1 MQLSSEQ
8 EEEMASRSVLPGHLL
23 LGDGNDDSDDFDRG
37 EILGAPAPPSSSGAM
52 GTRSRRRNKRDK
64 RPVPVAGNKGAI
76 FQREG
81 RIEGNQ
87 NIWKFLGFVCNH
99 EVGDTEIEQFFQ
111 SKCAERG
118 VGRRRKIS
126 RRTRWQN
133 ARGKGGG
140 RSEWVKQI

>member
-1 MQLSSEQ
+1 MIKVTKLKLAKLEVVEEEAFAAQLEQ

-52 GTRSRRRNKRDK
+52 GTRSRRRKKRDK

-87 NIWKFLGFVCNH
+87 NILIFLGFVCNH
-99 EVGDTEIEQFFQ
+99 EVGDTEIEQFF
-111 SKCAERG
+111 SKQ
-118 VGRRRKIS
+118 VRRK
-126 RRTRWQN
+126 RCREE
-133 ARGKGGG
+133 GGN
-140 RSEWVKQI
+140 K

>member
-1 MQLSSEQ
+1 MIKVTKLKLAKLEVVEEEAFAAQLEQ

-87 NIWKFLGFVCNH
+87 NIWKFLGFVCYH
-99 EVGDTEIEQFFQ
+99 EVRDTEIEQFF
-111 SKCAERG
+111 SKQ
-118 VGRRRKIS
+118 VRRK
-126 RRTRWQN
+126 RCREE
-133 ARGKGGG
+133 GGN
-140 RSEWVKQI
+140 K